1 MIRLR
6 LFGRCA
12 IYHDPVTPVL
22 KAPAEIGWR
31 ANYREIDL
39 VIERRLKGDELLRRM
54 KGWFTTDP
62 ELIIEAVRPHGRLHV
77 TREGDLVVEL
87 EDEDRVAALM
97 GDLAARF
104 GDQVLLQP

>member
-22 KAPAEIGWR
+22 KAPAAIGWK
-31 ANYREIDL
+31 ADYREIDL
-39 VIERRLKGDELLRRM
+39 VIERRLKGEELLRRM
-54 KGWFTTDP
+54 KDWFTTDP
-62 ELIIEAVRPHGRLHV
+62 EDIIEVVRPFGNLKV

-87 EDEDRVAALM
+87 ADETQALALTQALQDRF
-97 GDLAARF
+97 R
-104 GDQVLLQP
+104 DQVLIKP